1 MIDFTNEDNTMRY
14 AEDLEDQE
22 NTFDEI
28 YDNKLQNDY
37 YFYKKPFKE
46 NGKLD
51 DVFDFE

>member
-1 MIDFTNEDNTMRY
+1 MIDFTNEENTMRS
-14 AEDLEDQE
+14 AQDLVDQE
-22 NTFDEI
+22 DTFDEN

-46 NGKLD
+46 SGKLD